1 MKIKILCICL
11 FAGLIAANAS
21 TPDKEQIIQNVQI
34 LNYISSLSE
43 KIKTERKN
51 RYELQNLRDEI
62 YNELVPAAIDKRTNT
77 ELNEYLEKIKEFT
90 LISRQRDRV
99 KLIIDNEKAKA
110 FNKAIPDPQYMIA
123 SVLSSK
129 NPYMAALS
137 IGTMIMNSVVSY
149 NTAMADADME
159 ELKMNWELEDR
170 DYVAFEDQS
179 KSAWNYMND
188 LARKYNLS
196 KGLTLSEKSIQKF
209 FAYKKEIS
217 LERRIRELENPEVK
231 KIYVDAL
238 YKPYFLL
245 LADTYYEL
253 KKWRECV
260 AAYQEYEKLQSA
272 LFRREDYEAT
282 KILPKVIEAAK
293 AYMSVPDFIL
303 FAKEYNEKLKVAS
316 TDEDWETR
324 YFVALNYIVLAGLD
338 NENAHDYFDLALD
351 QLVNN
356 ISKLS
361 IRQDSLLAS
370 YILPVDETIPK
381 DITKD
386 EKKVHEKMIKLE
398 KKARKTQKIP
408 LDEALF
414 TNMEMAHA
422 ISKQD
427 AALRKKWKNA
437 LPLVNN
443 SVVNVLLRKKY
454 GLEYNI
460 ASNVSFKKKSLIMPT
475 AYLDSDTK
483 ITISVEPFD
492 MPKYSLKDVKFEVKK
507 VHRPDEDDLIMDKNN
522 KDFIKQIDLFTTE
535 ISLNLK
541 SFKID
546 FDKVKKVEI
555 VLQSYGEK
563 VGFTFIN
570 EDDEFIFKN

>member
-1 MKIKILCICL
+1 M
-11 FAGLIAANAS
+11 
-21 TPDKEQIIQNVQI
+21 
-34 LNYISSLSE
+34 
-43 KIKTERKN
+43 
-51 RYELQNLRDEI
+51 RDEI

-137 IGTMIMNSVVSY
+137 IGTMITNSIVSY
-149 NTAMADADME
+149 NAAMADADME

-209 FAYKKEIS
+209 FAYKKETS
-217 LERRIRELENPEVK
+217 LERRIRELENPEIR
-231 KIYVDAL
+231 KIYTDAL

-253 KKWRECV
+253 KKWKECV
-260 AAYQEYEKLQSA
+260 AAYQEYEKMQSA

-282 KILPKVIEAAK
+282 RILPKVIEAAK
-293 AYMSVPDFIL
+293 AYMSVPDFIV
-303 FAKEYNEKLKVAS
+303 FAKEYIEKLKAAS

-338 NENAHDYFDLALD
+338 NENAHNYFDLALD

-370 YILPVDETIPK
+370 YILPIDETIPK
-381 DITKD
+381 DKTKD
-386 EKKVHEKMIKLE
+386 EKKVYEKMIKLE

-414 TNMEMAHA
+414 TNMEMAFA
-422 ISKQD
+422 VSKQD
-427 AALRKKWKNA
+427 AELNKKWKNA

-443 SVVNVLLRKKY
+443 SVINVLLRKKY
-454 GLEYNI
+454 GLKYNI
-460 ASNVSFKKKSLIMPT
+460 ASNVLFKKKSLIVPT
-475 AYLDSDTK
+475 AYLDLDTK
-483 ITISVEPFD
+483 ITISVEPFEK
-492 MPKYSLKDVKFEVKK
+492 PRYSLKDVKFEVKK
-507 VHRPDEDDLIMDKNN
+507 VNRPDEDDLIIDKNN
-522 KDFIKQIDLFTTE
+522 KDFMRQIDMFTTE
-535 ISLNLK
+535 IALNLK

-546 FDKVKKVEI
+546 FDEVKKVEI
-555 VLQSYGEK
+555 ILKSYGEQ

-570 EDDEFIFKN
+570 EDGQFIFKN